1 MDKIIFEFSEIDH
14 DDITITIDATQA
26 EVIFAATILIDR
38 LATNMRE
45 GTKVSKEKAI
55 EDVLK
60 AIQKLMCDTLKK
72 MGDIK

>member
-1 MDKIIFEFSEIDH
+1 MNKIIFEFSEIDH

-72 MGDIK
+72 MGDSK

>member
-1 MDKIIFEFSEIDH
+1 MNKIIFEFSEIDH

-26 EVIFAATILIDR
+26 EVLFAITVL
-38 LATNMRE
+38 TNKFADSMRE